1 MWRQRFGQ
9 RDNTLLIC
17 LALKYS
23 LHIFTLHLRKC
34 EVHVV
39 KKSFSDPLMLK
50 NPDTMACIKKDERC
64 QHSPVDL

>member
-9 RDNTLLIC
+9 RDNTYLSGIEV
-17 LALKYS
+17 
-23 LHIFTLHLRKC
+23 FTSHLRKC

-50 NPDTMACIKKDERC
+50 IQIQWPA
-64 QHSPVDL
+64 

>member
-9 RDNTLLIC
+9 RDNTYLSGIEV
-17 LALKYS
+17 
-23 LHIFTLHLRKC
+23 FTPYLYMSSHLRKC

-50 NPDTMACIKKDERC
+50 KPDTMACIKKDERC